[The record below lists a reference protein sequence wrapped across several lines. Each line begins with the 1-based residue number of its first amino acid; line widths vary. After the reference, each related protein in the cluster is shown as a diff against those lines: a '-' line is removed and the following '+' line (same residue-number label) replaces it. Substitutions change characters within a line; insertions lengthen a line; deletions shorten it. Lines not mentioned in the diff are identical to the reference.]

1 MKYSENAINILTAK
15 NYRGIGRAW
24 IVKHLK
30 GNEKVEAIVSLIN
43 KFSKEEYPATI
54 EGFEKNK
61 AILKEKL
68 KKLEGY
74 ADGLA
79 AIGDSFF
86 PKYRGKVKNSEQPI
100 YLFYR
105 GDINLLAE
113 DNKNIAVIGLLE
125 PDKYTEIAEQE
136 VVSEFVKNRAYILS
150 GLAFGCDTIAH
161 KQALALNGKT
171 IAVLP
176 GTLNNILPSANKD
189 LADEI
194 VKKSGLLVT
203 EYYEE
208 AKSQLELR
216 GRYQERDRLQ
226 ALFSDAVVLCA
237 SYAKNNLGND
247 SGSRLAMGYALNY
260 SIPRAVIYNL
270 ESDCDNPK
278 YDLNRELIN
287 DDKEIF
293 VINKNN
299 LISSVKKI
307 MSLKKSK
314 EPVQMSLFDLM

>member
-1 MKYSENAINILTAK
+1 MKYTENAINILTAK
-15 NYRGIGRAW
+15 NYKGIGRAW
-24 IVKHLK
+24 IIKHFK
-30 GNEKVEAIVSLIN
+30 GNEKVDAIVSLIN
-43 KFSKEEYPATI
+43 KYSKEEYPVTI
-54 EGFEKNK
+54 EEFEKNK
-61 AILKEKL
+61 AILIQKL
-68 KKLEGY
+68 KKLDGF
-74 ADGLA
+74 ADGFT
-79 AIGDSFF
+79 AIGDNCF
-86 PKYRGKVKNSEQPI
+86 PIHRGRVKNSEQPI

-125 PDKYTEIAEQE
+125 PDKNIENSERE
-136 VVSEFVKNRAYILS
+136 VVSEFVKNGAAILS

-161 KQALALNGKT
+161 KQTLALNGKT

-226 ALFSDAVVLCA
+226 ALFSDAVVLSA

-260 SIPRAVIYNL
+260 SIPRAVIYDL

-278 YDLNRELIN
+278 YDLNRQLIN
-287 DDKEIF
+287 DDKELF
-293 VINKNN
+293 VITKKN
-299 LISSVKKI
+299 LVASVKKL

-314 EPVQMSLFDLM
+314 EPVQMSLFDLI